1 MQFFHKTTFFFP
13 ALNYIIIMPALRTLA
28 VTSACEVMHLCI
40 GKSQTTIT
48 SVSLEEADVRLSA
61 PALLSNTGPP

>member
-1 MQFFHKTTFFFP
+1 MQFFHKTTFFSV
-13 ALNYIIIMPALRTLA
+13 LNYIIIVPALRTLA

-48 SVSLEEADVRLSA
+48 SVRLEEADVRLSA